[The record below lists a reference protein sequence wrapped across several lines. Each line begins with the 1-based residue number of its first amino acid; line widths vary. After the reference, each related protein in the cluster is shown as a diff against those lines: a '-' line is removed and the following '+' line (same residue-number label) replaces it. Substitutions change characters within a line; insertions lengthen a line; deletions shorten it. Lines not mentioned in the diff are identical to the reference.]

1 MKREVVLEDGD
12 LKSVC
17 QRAQKRI
24 TNNCDSKQIIF
35 AEASKNYVGDSRK
48 PVSADLN

>member
-12 LKSVC
+12 LKSAC

-24 TNNCDSKQIIF
+24 TNNCDSIQIIF
-35 AEASKNYVGDSRK
+35 AEASKNYVGNSRK